1 MRRDRLDGRPDRYL
15 DSGPAF
21 AKDDLVIGA
30 IQFPGTFHPSIDAM
44 ATKNYI
50 LDMARRPFTTYD
62 QDWKLICMLCTELPS
77 LEKGTAVEVT
87 RPDGTR
93 AIDATFKIQPGAAW
107 GDGTPI
113 TTKDVLFT
121 WEVGKHPQ
129 SGITNSQMFAKDIV
143 GITAVDDKT
152 FVIHW
157 DKFRCSYDFDQRL
170 PAAARASGA
179 PGVRSRSGAV
189 PDAHALR
196 YGQDQSGALFRAV
209 QDHAGGIRRL
219 CGAGTEPDMV
229 GREAE
234 LQADRGADD
243 REHLGHGSQ
252 PALRRG
258 RFRRGRGRAVD
269 RTGAGVREAQRQALQ
284 RRLQAGAVLRA
295 YRPEARQPDP
305 GRTCGSAG
313 RS

>member
-1 MRRDRLDGRPDRYL
+1 M
-15 DSGPAF
+15 
-21 AKDDLVIGA
+21 IGA

-50 LDMARRPFTTYD
+50 LDMARRPFTTFD

-93 AIDATFKIQPGAAW
+93 AIDATFTDPARRRLGRRHSDHDQGRAVHLGSRQAPAERHHQQP
-107 GDGTPI
+107 
-113 TTKDVLFT
+113 DVRQGHRRDHGGGRQDLR
-121 WEVGKHPQ
+121 HPLGQ
-129 SGITNSQMFAKDIV
+129 VQV
-143 GITAVDDKT
+143 QL
-152 FVIHW
+152 
-157 DKFRCSYDFDQRL
+157 RFDQRL
-170 PAAARASGA
+170 PAAARAPGA
-179 PGVRSRSGAV
+179 PGVRSRSVAV
-189 PDAHALR
+189 PDAYALR
-196 YGQDQSGALFRAV
+196 YRPDQSGPLFRPV
-209 QDHAGGIRRL
+209 QDHAGRIRRL

-229 GREAE
+229 GREAQ

-243 REHLGHGSQ
+243 REHLRDGSQ
-252 PALRRG
+252 PALRGG

-269 RTGAGVREAQRQALQ
+269 RAGACVREAQRQALQ

-305 GRTCGSAG
+305 GRTCGSAA